1 MTYTEFLTKNL
12 KAASDLAWQQF
23 GKVASSTVKSGDN
36 NQVLTETDIAVGK
49 LLVEAVGREF
59 PDHNIIDEEAGVID
73 KRSKYTWV
81 IDPIDGTSNFAEGLP
96 HYGIMIGLLED
107 GTPIAGGVALPAF
120 DEIYVAEKGQGAS
133 CNGESIRVSDKTN
146 LLDALVTYGIDGHQE
161 NPKQT
166 YQEAAVLANIVLGIR
181 NLRSS
186 NSAFDIMMTA
196 RGRYG
201 AFLNQTSKIW
211 DNVAPHIIVEE
222 AGGVWTDFYGQ
233 PMDYSDPLSKAG
245 DNFTV
250 CAAAPSLHEQLQRII
265 HA

>member
-1 MTYTEFLTKNL
+1 MTYTEFLSDNL
-12 KAASDLAWQQF
+12 KAASALARQQF
-23 GKVASSTVKSGDN
+23 GKVAASSVKTGDN
-36 NQVLTETDIAVGK
+36 NQVLTETD
-49 LLVEAVGREF
+49 LAVGRLLVAAVEQAF
-59 PDHNIIDEEAGVID
+59 PDHNVIDEEAGVID
-73 KRSKYTWV
+73 KKSQFTWV

-107 GTPIAGGVALPAF
+107 GVPIAGGVALPAF
-120 DEIYVAEKGQGAS
+120 DEIYVAEKGQGS
-133 CNGESIRVSDKTN
+133 TCNGLPIRISDKTN
-146 LLDALVTYGIDGHQE
+146 LLDTLVTYGIDGHQE
-161 NPKQT
+161 NPEQT
-166 YQEAAVLANIVLGIR
+166 RQETALLANIVLAIR

-211 DNVAPHIIVEE
+211 DNVAPQIIMEE
-222 AGGVWTDFYGQ
+222 AGGVWTDFLGK
-233 PMDYSDPLSKAG
+233 PMDYSDPLAKAT

-250 CAAAPSLHEQLQRII
+250 CAGAPTLHGQLQRII